1 MRCAPPADIEAACPK
16 PSHRKTKKRRSSS
29 RRQRSGTETN
39 EPGRRRIP
47 LLAVFAG
54 LVTLFTVFVGM
65 QSYVLLQHPQ
75 AAIAEAASR
84 AAAAASSA
92 PAERRP
98 PDRQRAVLAAHAVAD
113 TQAAERE
120 EEGEEGETTATE
132 PAAPLVGSA
141 VASKSPSTAA
151 MPAAAA
157 AAATSAATAAA
168 ADPAVTAPV
177 GASQSA
183 ASVPAASESADPAAL
198 GPVLTEGAQCSEEPA
213 ALPLDV
219 TLVMH
224 ASAERLW
231 MIAEICARWGG
242 PMVAVFGG
250 PDADGVMR
258 SAWPPPEEATL
269 RNRSLGGGGV
279 GCALRRLRPTV
290 RAQDHGKAYPINW
303 LRNRGIA
310 CVRTTHYFMVDVDF
324 WPSRSLRTLV
334 RAQLP
339 GWRDAPR
346 ALVVP
351 NFQRN
356 GHGCRNDESNPHAC
370 REALAAGRLA
380 MPDTF
385 EALQACIGDKDCAVF
400 DSEWNAAGQSSTNVG
415 LWKQMG
421 ENQTRRLKCLQ
432 SARYEPF
439 TVVRRGLATP
449 LFDERFYGYGKNK
462 VSFLV
467 ELRLAGFEFVVLGRG
482 FLLHFPHPKSA
493 AKDRWLHTSAH
504 QKVER
509 IYQAFEDDVAAKY
522 KNTTQ
527 RTPLCQPRIG
537 HP

>member
-1 MRCAPPADIEAACPK
+1 
-16 PSHRKTKKRRSSS
+16 
-29 RRQRSGTETN
+29 
-39 EPGRRRIP
+39 
-47 LLAVFAG
+47 
-54 LVTLFTVFVGM
+54 M
-65 QSYVLLQHPQ
+65 QNYVLLQHPQ
-75 AAIAEAASR
+75 AAITEAASR
-84 AAAAASSA
+84 AAAAASASASASASAA

-98 PDRQRAVLAAHAVAD
+98 GRPSDRQPASEVAALPAEELSVAD
-113 TQAAERE
+113 LPAADLPVADRPE
-120 EEGEEGETTATE
+120 EVGEEDEGEADENEGEADGGAATSV
-132 PAAPLVGSA
+132 PR
-141 VASKSPSTAA
+141 STAGGGLGGVA
-151 MPAAAA
+151 RL
-157 AAATSAATAAA
+157 AATSARARSARGAAA
-168 ADPAVTAPV
+168 LEPV
-177 GASQSA
+177 LSEASQCGEEA
-183 ASVPAASESADPAAL
+183 ASP
-198 GPVLTEGAQCSEEPA
+198 
-213 ALPLDV
+213 PLDV

-224 ASAERLW
+224 ASADRLW
-231 MIAEICARWGG
+231 MLPEICERWGG

-250 PDADGVMR
+250 PDADGVVR
-258 SAWPPPEEATL
+258 AGWPEAEEAAL
-269 RNRSLGGGGV
+269 RNRSLGRAGGAGGA
-279 GCALRRLRPTV
+279 GCALRRLRPTL
-290 RAQDHGKAYPINW
+290 RAQDRDKPYPINW

-324 WPSRSLRTLV
+324 WPSRDLRRLV

-339 GWRDAPR
+339 DWRDAPR

-356 GHGCRNDESNPHAC
+356 GHGCRNDESHPHAC

-380 MPDTF
+380 MPETF

-400 DSEWNAAGQSSTNVG
+400 DSEWNAAGQSSTNVAQ
-415 LWKQMG
+415 WKQMG
-421 ENQTRRLKCLQ
+421 ENQTRRLRCLQ

-509 IYQAFEDDVAAKY
+509 IYQTFEADVAAKY
-522 KNTTQ
+522 RDRTQ
-527 RTPLCQPRIG
+527 RTPLCQPRAG